1 MVQRRHNK
9 RKVLENIF
17 TKKLLLERKLW
28 DKIILE
34 NALRVTVS
42 VKYFDVSLTEE
53 GTQALVF
60 FVLSHIQNHF
70 KNGKYRKKTRFFY
83 KKMRLKNPKALREC

>member
-34 NALRVTVS
+34 NALRVTIS

-53 GTQALVF
+53 GTQALIF
-60 FVLSHIQNHF
+60 FVLSHIQNYF
-70 KNGKYRKKTRFFY
+70 KNGKYRKKTRFF
-83 KKMRLKNPKALREC
+83 L